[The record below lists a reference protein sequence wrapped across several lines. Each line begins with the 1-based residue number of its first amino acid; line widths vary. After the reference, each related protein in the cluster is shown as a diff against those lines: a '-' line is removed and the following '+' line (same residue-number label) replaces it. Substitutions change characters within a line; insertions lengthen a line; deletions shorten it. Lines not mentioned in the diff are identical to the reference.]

1 LNVEFILASW
11 ATVKSILWM
20 EFSDV
25 IVSHLVNPLDI
36 PLSAL
41 TIAIGSDNNVIFVLS
56 SNDLSSFIDEFVSTI
71 SE

>member
-1 LNVEFILASW
+1 
-11 ATVKSILWM
+11 M

-56 SNDLSSFIDEFVSTI
+56 SNDLSSLIDEFGSTVS
-71 SE
+71 E